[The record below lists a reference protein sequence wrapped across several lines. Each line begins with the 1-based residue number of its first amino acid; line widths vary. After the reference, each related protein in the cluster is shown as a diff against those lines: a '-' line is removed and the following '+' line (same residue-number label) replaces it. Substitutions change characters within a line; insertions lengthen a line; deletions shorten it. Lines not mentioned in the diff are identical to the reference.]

1 MNTYFVEAL
10 LICILGVAT
19 LVVPVLRFLKTGW
32 VAKRRDILDGLDE
45 AACDAY
51 FQMFCRNG
59 ARPPKNMARKQFEEL
74 YERWY
79 GRAKFWGPG
88 VLLFAIATL
97 AVSSAV
103 FSVFSGQ
110 SDVVSPFVKMPL
122 PAIAA
127 LAGAY
132 MWVCDDLIGR
142 CRRLDMS
149 PSDLQWGAM
158 RFVIAIPMGY
168 AFGSLVQDSVAP
180 FIAFALG
187 AFPINELSNML
198 RRLANAKLGMEP
210 RDDEVSDGIVKLQ
223 GTDRD
228 IAERLAKED
237 IRTIAQL
244 AYCDPVHTTMRTNL
258 SFNFVT
264 DLMNQALAWNYLRND
279 LHALSRQ
286 GLRGAV
292 EIRHLI
298 LEIEAAGHQPQPN
311 PYAILA
317 QQSLIT
323 GATAIAMSPE
333 SLQFTFYQ
341 ISEDPYTRFLYNIWT
356 DPMGQGGAADIG
368 NNKAAELSVIDGV
381 MPTGFGDDDSES
393 SPGQKAG

>member
-1 MNTYFVEAL
+1 MSYLAEAL
-10 LICILGVAT
+10 LLCIVGVAT
-19 LVVPVLRFLKTGW
+19 LMIPVLRFLWTGW

-51 FQMFCRNG
+51 FEMFCRNG
-59 ARPPKNMARKQFEEL
+59 ARPAPGTARRQFEAL

-79 GRAKFWGPG
+79 GRAKFWAPG
-88 VLLFAIATL
+88 ILLFVVAAL
-97 AVSSAV
+97 AVTTSV
-103 FSVFSGQ
+103 FSVFASQ
-110 SDVVSPFVKMPL
+110 SDVTSPFIRMPL

-142 CRRLDMS
+142 CRRLDMN
-149 PSDLQWGAM
+149 PSDLHWGAM

-168 AFGSLVQDSVAP
+168 AFGSLVQDAIAP

-210 RDDEVSDGIVKLQ
+210 KDDEASDSIVKLN

-237 IRTIAQL
+237 LRTIGQL
-244 AYCDPVHTTMRTNL
+244 AYCDPVHTTMRSSL

-264 DLMNQALAWNYLRND
+264 DLMNQALVWNYLRTD

-298 LEIEAAGHQPQPN
+298 LEIEAGSREPGSPLS
-311 PYAILA
+311 PLA
-317 QQSLIT
+317 QQSLLSAA
-323 GATAIAMSPE
+323 ATVGMSPE
-333 SLQFTFYQ
+333 TLQYTFYQ
-341 ISEDPYTRFLYNIWT
+341 IADDPYTRFLYKIWT
-356 DPMGQGGAADIG
+356 NPDAPQPGHNAGAPALQVLDGGKEG
-368 NNKAAELSVIDGV
+368 RPGV
-381 MPTGFGDDDSES
+381 
-393 SPGQKAG
+393 QA